1 MQKNTVAGETLS
13 AIGRATKKAKAVSNY
28 NPDKLLELI
37 NKGLSAQEICR
48 ELNIKH
54 LQVLKSH
61 VLKLIHS
68 KKIFIDVPG
77 LFMKSSKQA
86 YVNKNGEIKICM
98 KNIDLKGIELIPNLT
113 EFSVFVEGD
122 RIILEKAGSA
132 RAKTVQQPQEVNAV
146 DTTE

>member
-37 NKGLSAQEICR
+37 NEGLSVQEICR

-61 VLKLIHS
+61 VLKLIQS
-68 KKIFIDVPG
+68 RKIFIDVPG

-122 RIILEKAGSA
+122 RIILEKAGA
-132 RAKTVQQPQEVNAV
+132 AQAKTGQQPQEVHAV
-146 DTTE
+146 GTTG

>member
-68 KKIFIDVPG
+68 RKIFIDVPG

-98 KNIDLKGIELIPNLT
+98 NNIDLKGIELIPNLT

-132 RAKTVQQPQEVNAV
+132 RAKTGQQPQGVNAV
-146 DTTE
+146 GTTE